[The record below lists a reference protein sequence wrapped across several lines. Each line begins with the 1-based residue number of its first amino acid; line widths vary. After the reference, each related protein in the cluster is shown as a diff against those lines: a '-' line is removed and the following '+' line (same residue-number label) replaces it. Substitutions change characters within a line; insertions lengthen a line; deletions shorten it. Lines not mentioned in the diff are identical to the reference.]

1 MAYKMLHQWASLP
14 LTSLRV
20 TASPLPPRPILAGLQ
35 LPACQTCLEYPCL
48 RTFRR
53 FLCLTHSQ
61 DLCVATLSQPLI
73 LAPYPMVLP
82 MLAPSLLPSF
92 FTFLIAPTTPP
103 GLAVSLAVS
112 LSTSLGPSHS
122 LKYLQFLEEGL
133 AMGTEKKYLSYQRM
147 NEYLKAYTPPQ
158 VIKKKPCSFSQK
170 TNFKLSYGER
180 HWEKSLGWGTSEMSN
195 LISITEM
202 YFPGLYE

>member
-14 LTSLRV
+14 LTSLR
-20 TASPLPPRPILAGLQ
+20 
-35 LPACQTCLEYPCL
+35 
-48 RTFRR
+48 
-53 FLCLTHSQ
+53 
-61 DLCVATLSQPLI
+61 VATLSQPLI

-122 LKYLQFLEEGL
+122 LKYPQFLEEGL